1 MPNIDELAPADVGED
16 RLVLTNASTAT
27 PKAFT
32 PITIDVDYSACDPAG
47 VVLPLEFTITAP
59 SKSGFSRKL
68 FTRTAPSS
76 IIFTPREGG
85 AHLVRLTEVGHQR
98 WWGKLVVTVSGD
110 RADPRR
116 F

>member
-16 RLVLTNASTAT
+16 MIVLANESTAT

-32 PITIDVDYSACDPAG
+32 PVTITIDYSACDPAG
-47 VVLPLEFTITAP
+47 VMLPLELTITAP
-59 SKSGFSRKL
+59 SRSGFLRRQ
-68 FTRTAPSS
+68 FARTAPSS

-85 AHLVRLTEVGHQR
+85 DHLVRITEVGHQR